1 MKSYLSLIPISARV
15 RRQQNRMTLLCIFFA
30 VFLVTAVF
38 SMAEMGV
45 RMEQSR
51 LSDKQNALTFQ
62 DILNSEMGQSL
73 FLAAAVLFVLI
84 LIAGVL
90 MISGSI
96 NANVAQRTR
105 FFGMMRCIGMS
116 RRQIIRFVRLEA
128 LNWCKT
134 AIPAGVLLGILSSWG
149 LCAALRFLVGEEF
162 TSIPLFGVS
171 AAGIVSGVAMG
182 TVTVMLAARSPAR
195 RAARVSPV
203 TAVSGNADSGR
214 TALPEKTRR
223 HPSAVL
229 PEGLRTR
236 NHAVPAQR
244 RHGRSVC
251 PGVFRIE
258 LFLGI
263 RHALSARK
271 NLILMTSSFALSILL
286 FLCFTVLIDFVGCLM
301 PQSAAASDID
311 ISSADGTNSI
321 DSGLAGVL
329 GSMDGVKHVY
339 GRRSALDLSAQ
350 LNSGGTLLF
359 CTADLVSFDDFDLEC
374 LKKDRVLKR
383 GSDLSKIYGDSG
395 CVLAAWDPYSSWEIG
410 DTVKIGEEELEIAG
424 LLNYDPF
431 SSDGLTHGSLT
442 LIASGETFAR
452 LTGTTGYSLLMI
464 QTTADADDEDV
475 AALRAAAGSE
485 YTFQDKRGQRTA
497 GTYLAFVLCV
507 YAFLA
512 IIILVSVLNIINSI
526 SMSVSSR
533 IRQYGSMRAVGMD
546 TRQLAAMIAAEA
558 FTYALGGC
566 ALGCLVGLPLNKL
579 LYQLLITA
587 HFPYAVWQFP
597 AASLLLILGVIFLA
611 TAAAAWLP
619 TRRVKRLSVT
629 ETITFL

>member
-96 NANVAQRTR
+96 NANVAQQTR

-229 PEGLRTR
+229 PEGPRTR

-244 RHGRSVC
+244 RHGRMGA
-251 PGVFRIE
+251 P
-258 LFLGI
+258 
-263 RHALSARK
+263 SARAYFE
-271 NLILMTSSFALSILL
+271 SS
-286 FLCFTVLIDFVGCLM
+286 CFWG
-301 PQSAAASDID
+301 SATRCPP
-311 ISSADGTNSI
+311 G
-321 DSGLAGVL
+321 
-329 GSMDGVKHVY
+329 
-339 GRRSALDLSAQ
+339 
-350 LNSGGTLLF
+350 
-359 CTADLVSFDDFDLEC
+359 
-374 LKKDRVLKR
+374 
-383 GSDLSKIYGDSG
+383 KI
-395 CVLAAWDPYSSWEIG
+395 
-410 DTVKIGEEELEIAG
+410 
-424 LLNYDPF
+424 
-431 SSDGLTHGSLT
+431 
-442 LIASGETFAR
+442 
-452 LTGTTGYSLLMI
+452 
-464 QTTADADDEDV
+464 
-475 AALRAAAGSE
+475 
-485 YTFQDKRGQRTA
+485 
-497 GTYLAFVLCV
+497 
-507 YAFLA
+507 
-512 IIILVSVLNIINSI
+512 
-526 SMSVSSR
+526 
-533 IRQYGSMRAVGMD
+533 
-546 TRQLAAMIAAEA
+546 
-558 FTYALGGC
+558 
-566 ALGCLVGLPLNKL
+566 
-579 LYQLLITA
+579 
-587 HFPYAVWQFP
+587 
-597 AASLLLILGVIFLA
+597 
-611 TAAAAWLP
+611 
-619 TRRVKRLSVT
+619 
-629 ETITFL
+629 